1 MEDYTKYL
9 KIDKDNLDEECINQ
23 PVLYDEYASQ
33 VPDLI
38 HEMEICKI
46 EMEELRADLYK
57 RIVDSEIKESGK
69 KPTGKA
75 IDNTIILNT
84 SFQTAQDD
92 YYEAKKK
99 AEKAKI
105 IRETFMQRKEMIR
118 GLIELYNSTYFCRA
132 ENKTDKSV
140 KESYDNK
147 KLKRRR
153 GQ

>member
-1 MEDYTKYL
+1 MDYKKYL

-57 RIVDSEIKESGK
+57 QNVINALEQGEK
-69 KPTGKA
+69 KPTEKA
-75 IDNTIILNT
+75 IENQIILDK

-99 AEKAKI
+99 AEKGKI

-118 GLIELYNSTYFCRA
+118 GLIELHNSTYFCRA
-132 ENKTDKSV
+132 ETKTDKSV

>member
-57 RIVDSEIKESGK
+57 ENVTNALKAGDK
-69 KPTGKA
+69 KPTEKA
-75 IDNTIILNT
+75 IENQIILDKN
-84 SFQTAQDD
+84 FQTAQDD

-99 AEKAKI
+99 AEKSRVVRDA
-105 IRETFMQRKEMIR
+105 FMQRKEMIR
-118 GLIELYNSTYFCRA
+118 GLIELHNSTYWSRA
-132 ENKTDKSV
+132 ETEAEKSGR
-140 KESYDNK
+140 ESHSHKRSK
-147 KLKRRR
+147 KKK
-153 GQ
+153 GN